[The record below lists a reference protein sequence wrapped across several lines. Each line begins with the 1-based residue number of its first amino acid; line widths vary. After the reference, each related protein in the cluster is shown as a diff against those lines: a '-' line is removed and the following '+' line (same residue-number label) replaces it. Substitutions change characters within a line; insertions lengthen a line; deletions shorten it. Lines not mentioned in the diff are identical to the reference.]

1 MLSQLV
7 DFVRYLQSLSEFCS
21 LHRPAVLDL
30 LGRQMH
36 NNSAAFNQAA
46 GFDSPN
52 TTRQTSRRY
61 PLSGGI
67 VTSAIPCYTF
77 SYGEQGNGRPCAC
90 WKRVVQSANP
100 FLLFPAFTFSSV
112 KRGFKTQH
120 EKVSIIMRKIRKG
133 YARPLIS
140 RSIRSF
146 DSLADAGR
154 FIDRLT
160 ASHSND
166 YRFNIVQNGT
176 RWTVCNVISGEV

>member
-1 MLSQLV
+1 MLMQ
-7 DFVRYLQSLSEFCS
+7 FLSTYQAFS
-21 LHRPAVLDL
+21 GDMGVNRRILLDVLMRFGQNL
-30 LGRQMH
+30 T
-36 NNSAAFNQAA
+36 AAFNQAA

-61 PLSGGI
+61 PISGGI
-67 VTSAIPCYTF
+67 VTSASPCCTF
-77 SYGEQGNGRPCAC
+77 SYGEQGNGRLYAC
-90 WKRVVQSANP
+90 WKRVVQSVNP
-100 FLLFPAFTFSSV
+100 FLLFPALTFDSV
-112 KRGFKTQH
+112 KRGIKNQH
-120 EKVSIIMRKIRKG
+120 EKVHIIMRKIRKG
-133 YARPLIS
+133 YSRPLIS

-160 ASHSND
+160 ASNTND